1 MQANEELTDVAISA
15 AASKVTY
22 AGSASVGIG
31 WLMTNEAAVF
41 FGILI
46 GIGGLLVNWWYKRK
60 ADKREEELHS
70 LRIKELNSQHSR
82 H

>member
-1 MQANEELTDVAISA
+1 
-15 AASKVTY
+15 
-22 AGSASVGIG
+22 
-31 WLMTNEAAVF
+31 MTNEAAVF